1 MLNYG
6 NQNMKVSELIKLLEE
21 VDNPDLDVYFAQQGR
36 VLTDAYVAADYD
48 NYSEICFYVIIE

>member
-1 MLNYG
+1 
-6 NQNMKVSELIKLLEE
+6 MKVSELIKLLEE